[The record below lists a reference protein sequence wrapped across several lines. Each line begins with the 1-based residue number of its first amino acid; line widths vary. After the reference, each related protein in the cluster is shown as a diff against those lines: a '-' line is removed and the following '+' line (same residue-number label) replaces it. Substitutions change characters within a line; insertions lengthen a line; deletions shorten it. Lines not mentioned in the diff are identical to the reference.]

1 MHRSTRILIII
12 TTLMVSACQGS
23 ASSSQAETT
32 ASGTTLTTDA
42 LVAPTTGP
50 PTSVSPSTD
59 AQTITAPPAQAT
71 TTDDGANPF
80 GGNDAEDGLMPSVV
94 CMNLQDAQNE
104 IQDHGVFASGSEDA
118 TGQGRS
124 QIIDSNWQ
132 VVGQDPDAG
141 TPIGEF
147 DAMLLV
153 VKYGEEPNPC

>member
-1 MHRSTRILIII
+1 
-12 TTLMVSACQGS
+12 
-23 ASSSQAETT
+23 
-32 ASGTTLTTDA
+32 
-42 LVAPTTGP
+42 LVAPTTLA

-59 AQTITAPPAQAT
+59 APTTTASPIA

-132 VVGQDPDAG
+132 VVAQDPDEG

-147 DAMLLV
+147 DATLFV